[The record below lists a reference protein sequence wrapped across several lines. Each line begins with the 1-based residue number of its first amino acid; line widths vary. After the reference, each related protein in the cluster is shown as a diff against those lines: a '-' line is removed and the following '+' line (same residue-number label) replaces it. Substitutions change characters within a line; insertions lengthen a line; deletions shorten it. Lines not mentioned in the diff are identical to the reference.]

1 MRGSDRRKFLKA
13 TGAAITTV
21 SLAGCGGDGGGG
33 GDGGDSGG
41 GDGGSGD
48 GETAGDGSGGDGGST
63 GDGSG
68 DGGGNSLDKIGMT
81 AYVRGG
87 SWITAYIEAA
97 RFYAED
103 QGIELDV
110 RPNQQ
115 SAQKQVSD
123 IREFANSDHDAIL
136 VGVWQTGAAEGA
148 INQAIQGGTPVFATN
163 ADTSSSEIPL
173 YVGFSNYDGGASS
186 AEQMLNALEQQYP
199 DKDTWRVLNVRGVQ
213 GNQSANQRSQGFLD
227 VMAEQDRVEVVQTL
241 NGEYARDVAQS
252 TTQEWIQANG
262 RVDGIYSGNLSMGL
276 GVVGALRNLDMLA
289 SRGEEGHICLTQM
302 DGSPEVNPL
311 VGDGTI
317 DAAVDQPNYF
327 YNPIAMYYMREYVES
342 GMDDSVIPEVG
353 SEVTSDQL
361 SIEPGQ
367 HKGVELWTEP
377 IWEPGIMREQNG
389 HPWFRTNSVVITQ
402 ENYDQP
408 FLWGNVWG

>member
-1 MRGSDRRKFLKA
+1 MYRDCNILVKRSSRRELLKMS
-13 TGAAITTV
+13 GAAITTV
-21 SLAGCGGDGGGG
+21 SIAGCA
-33 GDGGDSGG
+33 GGDSGDG
-41 GDGGSGD
+41 SNGDSSGATTGDSSGGSD
-48 GETAGDGSGGDGGST
+48 
-63 GDGSG
+63 
-68 DGGGNSLDKIGMT
+68 SLDKVGMT
-81 AYVRGG
+81 AFVRGG

-97 RFYAED
+97 KFYAQD

-148 INQAIQGGTPVFATN
+148 INQAIEDGTPVFPTN
-163 ADTSSSEIPL
+163 ADTSSSEIPM

-186 AEQMLNALEQQYP
+186 AEQMLTALEQQYP
-199 DKDTWRVLNVRGVQ
+199 DKDAWRVLNVRGVQ

-227 VMAEQDRVEVVQTL
+227 VMAENDRVEVATTL
-241 NGEYARDVAQS
+241 NGEFARDVAQS
-252 TTQEWIQANG
+252 TVQEWIQANG

-276 GVVGALRNLDMLA
+276 GVVQALRNLDMLVPK
-289 SRGEEGHICLTQM
+289 GEDGHICLTQM

-311 VGDGTI
+311 VGDGMI

-327 YNPIAMYYMREYVES
+327 YNPIAMHYMREYVES
-342 GMDDSVIPEVG
+342 GMDNSVIPEVG
-353 SEVTSDQL
+353 SEVTADDL
-361 SIEPGQ
+361 SIDPGQ
-367 HKGVELWTEP
+367 HKGVEMWSEP

-402 ENYDQP
+402 DNFDQP

>member
-1 MRGSDRRKFLKA
+1 MERSDRRKFLKMS
-13 TGAAITTV
+13 GAAITTV
-21 SLAGCGGDGGGG
+21 SIAGCAGGDGGDDGDS
-33 GDGGDSGG
+33 GDGGDSGDTDSSG
-41 GDGGSGD
+41 GTTTTGDSGGS
-48 GETAGDGSGGDGGST
+48 S
-63 GDGSG
+63 
-68 DGGGNSLDKIGMT
+68 NSLDKVGMT

-97 RFYAED
+97 EFYAQD

-123 IREFANSDHDAIL
+123 IREFANGDHDAIL

-148 INQAIQGGTPVFATN
+148 INEAIEGGTPVFATN
-163 ADTSSSEIPL
+163 ADTSSSEIPM

-186 AEQMLNALEQQYP
+186 AEEMLNALEQQYP

-227 VMAEQDRVEVVQTL
+227 VMADNDRVEVVTTL

-252 TTQEWIQANG
+252 TVQEWIQANG
-262 RVDGIYSGNLSMGL
+262 RVDGVYSGNLSMGL
-276 GVVGALRNLDMLA
+276 GVVQALRNLDMLVP
-289 SRGEEGHICLTQM
+289 RGEDGHICLTQM

-311 VGDGTI
+311 VGDGMI

-327 YNPIAMYYMREYVES
+327 YNPIAMHYMQEYVES

-353 SEVTSDQL
+353 TEVTADDL
-361 SIEPGQ
+361 SIESGQ
-367 HKGVELWTEP
+367 HKGVEMWSEP
-377 IWEPGIMREQNG
+377 IWDPGIVREQND

-402 ENYDQP
+402 DNFDQP

>member
-1 MRGSDRRKFLKA
+1 MRHSDRREFLKA
-13 TGAAITTV
+13 TGAAITTAG
-21 SLAGCGGDGGGG
+21 LAGCTGGG
-33 GDGGDSGG
+33 
-41 GDGGSGD
+41 
-48 GETAGDGSGGDGGST
+48 GSGGD
-63 GDGSG
+63 
-68 DGGGNSLDKIGMT
+68 SLDKVGMT

-103 QGIELDV
+103 RGIELDV

-123 IREFANSDHDAIL
+123 IRDFTNGDHDAIL
-136 VGVWQTGAAEGA
+136 VGVWSTGSAEGA
-148 INQAIQGGTPVFATN
+148 INSAMEAGTPVFATN

-186 AEQMLNALEQQYP
+186 AEQMLSNLEEEKP
-199 DKDTWRVLNVRGVQ
+199 DKDTWRVLNVRGIQ

-241 NGEYARDVAQS
+241 NGEYARDVAQQ
-252 TTQEWIQANG
+252 TVQEWINSNG
-262 RVDGIYSGNLSMGL
+262 PVDGIYSGNLSMGL
-276 GVVGALRNLDMLA
+276 GVVQALRNLDLLVPK
-289 SRGEEGHICLTQM
+289 GEDGHIVLTQM

-311 VGDGTI
+311 VGEGMI

-327 YNPIAMYYMREYVES
+327 YNPIAMHYMQEYVEA
-342 GMDDSVIPEVG
+342 GNDASVIPEVG
-353 SEVTSDQL
+353 AEVTADDL
-361 SIEPGQ
+361 TIEPGQ
-367 HKGVELWTEP
+367 HKGVELWSEP
-377 IWEPGIMREQNG
+377 IWDPGVMREQNG

-402 ENYDQP
+402 DNFDQP

>member
-1 MRGSDRRKFLKA
+1 MVNTNRRTFLKA
-13 TGAAITTV
+13 AGAAV
-21 SLAGCGGDGGGG
+21 SATAVAGCSAGP
-33 GDGGDSGG
+33 
-41 GDGGSGD
+41 GGSD
-48 GETAGDGSGGDGGST
+48 NTLE
-63 GDGSG
+63 
-68 DGGGNSLDKIGMT
+68 KVGMS

-103 QGIELDV
+103 LGIELEV

-115 SAQKQVSD
+115 SAQKQVQD
-123 IREFANSDHDAIL
+123 IRDFTNGDHDAIL
-136 VGVWQTGAAEGA
+136 VGVWSTGAAEGA
-148 INQAIQGGTPVFATN
+148 INQAVEAGTPVFATN

-173 YVGFSNYDGGASS
+173 YVGFSNYDGGAAS
-186 AEQMLNALEQQYP
+186 AEEMIPALEEQYP
-199 DKDTWRVLNVRGVQ
+199 DKDNYRVLNVRGPQ

-227 VMAEQDRVEVVQTL
+227 VMAEQDNIEVVQTL

-252 TTQEWIQANG
+252 TVQQWVNANG
-262 RVDGIYSGNLSMGL
+262 VVDGIYSGNLSMGL
-276 GVVGALRNLDMLA
+276 GVVQAMRNEDLLVPK
-289 SRGEEGHICLTQM
+289 GEDGHVVLTQM

-311 VGDGTI
+311 VGEGMI

-327 YNPIAMYYMREYVES
+327 YNPIAMQYMKQYVEA
-342 GMDDSVIPEVG
+342 GNDDSVIPEVG
-353 SEVTSDQL
+353 SEVTADDL
-361 SIEPGQ
+361 TIESGQ
-367 HKGVELWTEP
+367 HKGVEMWSEP
-377 IWEPGIMREQNG
+377 IWDPGVMREQNG

>member
-1 MRGSDRRKFLKA
+1 MRSSDRRKVLKS
-13 TGAAITTV
+13 TGAAIATI
-21 SLAGCGGDGGGG
+21 SLTGCIGDGGGDGSDGNG
-33 GDGGDSGG
+33 GSDEGSGG
-41 GDGGSGD
+41 GTTVGDTSSG
-48 GETAGDGSGGDGGST
+48 
-63 GDGSG
+63 
-68 DGGGNSLDKIGMT
+68 GGGNSLDKVGMT

-87 SWITAYIEAA
+87 AWITAYIEAA
-97 RFYAED
+97 RFYAQD

-123 IREFANSDHDAIL
+123 IRDFANSDHDAIL

-148 INQAIQGGTPVFATN
+148 INEAIQGDTPVFATN

-186 AEQMLNALEQQYP
+186 AEQMLKALEQQYP
-199 DKDTWRVLNVRGVQ
+199 DKEQWRVLNVRGIQ
-213 GNQSANQRSQGFLD
+213 GNQSANQRSQGFLE
-227 VMAEQDRVEVVQTL
+227 VMAEEDRVEVVQTL

-252 TTQEWIQANG
+252 TTQEWIQSNG

-276 GVVGALRNLDMLA
+276 GVVGALRNLDMLVP
-289 SRGEEGHICLTQM
+289 RGEDGHVCLTQM

-311 VGDGTI
+311 VGEGMI

-342 GMDDSVIPEVG
+342 GMDDSVIPEVE

-361 SIEPGQ
+361 TIEAGQ
-367 HKGVELWTEP
+367 HKGVELWSEP
-377 IWEPGIMREQNG
+377 IWEPGIMREQND

-402 ENYDQP
+402 DNFDQP

>member
-1 MRGSDRRKFLKA
+1 MRHCDRRGFVKA
-13 TGAAITTV
+13 TGAAITTAG
-21 SLAGCGGDGGGG
+21 LAGCTGGGG
-33 GDGGDSGG
+33 G
-41 GDGGSGD
+41 GS
-48 GETAGDGSGGDGGST
+48 
-63 GDGSG
+63 
-68 DGGGNSLDKIGMT
+68 NSLDKVGMT

-123 IREFANSDHDAIL
+123 IRDFTNGDHDAIL
-136 VGVWQTGAAEGA
+136 VGVWSTGSAEGA
-148 INQAIQGGTPVFATN
+148 INSAMEAGTPVFATN

-186 AEQMLNALEQQYP
+186 AEQMLANLEEEKP
-199 DKDTWRVLNVRGVQ
+199 DKDTWRVLNVRGIQ

-227 VMAEQDRVEVVQTL
+227 VMSEQDRVEVVQTL
-241 NGEYARDVAQS
+241 NGEYARDVAQQ
-252 TTQEWIQANG
+252 TVQEWINSNG
-262 RVDGIYSGNLSMGL
+262 PVDGIYSGNLSMGL
-276 GVVGALRNLDMLA
+276 GVVQALRNLDLLVPK
-289 SRGEEGHICLTQM
+289 GEGDHIVLTQM

-311 VGDGTI
+311 VGDGMI

-327 YNPIAMYYMREYVES
+327 YNPIAMHYMQEYVEAGNDS
-342 GMDDSVIPEVG
+342 SVIPEVG
-353 SEVTSDQL
+353 SEVTASDL
-361 SIEPGQ
+361 TIESGQ
-367 HKGVELWTEP
+367 HKGVEMWSVP
-377 IWEPGIMREQNG
+377 IWDPGVMREQNG
-389 HPWFRTNSVVITQ
+389 HPWFRTNSVVISQ
-402 ENYDQP
+402 DNYDQP

>member
-1 MRGSDRRKFLKA
+1 MERSDRRKFLKMS
-13 TGAAITTV
+13 GAAITTV
-21 SLAGCGGDGGGG
+21 SIAGCAGGDGGDDGDS
-33 GDGGDSGG
+33 GDGGDSGDSDSSG
-41 GDGGSGD
+41 GTTTTGDSGGS
-48 GETAGDGSGGDGGST
+48 
-63 GDGSG
+63 
-68 DGGGNSLDKIGMT
+68 NSLDKVGMT

-97 RFYAED
+97 EFYAQD

-123 IREFANSDHDAIL
+123 IREFANGDHDAIL

-148 INQAIQGGTPVFATN
+148 INEAIEGGTPVFATN
-163 ADTSSSEIPL
+163 ADTSSSEIPM

-186 AEQMLNALEQQYP
+186 AEEMLNALEQQYP

-227 VMAEQDRVEVVQTL
+227 VMAENDRVEVVTTL

-252 TTQEWIQANG
+252 TVQEWIQANG
-262 RVDGIYSGNLSMGL
+262 RVDGVYSGNLSMGL
-276 GVVGALRNLDMLA
+276 GVVQALRNLDMLVP
-289 SRGEEGHICLTQM
+289 RGEDGHICLTQM

-311 VGDGTI
+311 VGDGMI

-327 YNPIAMYYMREYVES
+327 YNPIAMHYMQEYVES

-353 SEVTSDQL
+353 TEVTADDL
-361 SIEPGQ
+361 SIESGQ
-367 HKGVELWTEP
+367 HKGVEMWSEP
-377 IWEPGIMREQNG
+377 IWDPGIVREQND

-402 ENYDQP
+402 DNFDQP

>member
-1 MRGSDRRKFLKA
+1 MLSSNRRDVLKA
-13 TGAAITTV
+13 SGAAITTI
-21 SLAGCGGDGGGG
+21 SLAGC
-33 GDGGDSGG
+33 S
-41 GDGGSGD
+41 
-48 GETAGDGSGGDGGST
+48 GSGGDGGDG
-63 GDGSG
+63 GDGSSG
-68 DGGGNSLDKIGMT
+68 DDGGSDGGTAGDSGSGSGENSLDRVGMS

-97 RFYAED
+97 EFYAED

-123 IREFANSDHDAIL
+123 IREFASGDYDAIL

-148 INQAIQGGTPVFATN
+148 INEAIEGGTPVFATN
-163 ADTSSSEIPL
+163 ADTASSEIPL

-186 AEQMLNALEQQYP
+186 GEQMLNALEQQYP
-199 DKDTWRVLNVRGVQ
+199 DKDTWRVLNIRGPQ

-227 VMAEQDRVEVVQTL
+227 VMNEQDRVEVVQTI
-241 NGEYARDVAQS
+241 NGEFARDTAQS
-252 TTQEWIQANG
+252 NVQEFIQSNG
-262 RVDGIYSGNLSMGL
+262 RVDGVYSGNLSMGL
-276 GVVGALRNLDMLA
+276 GVVGALRNLDMLVPQ
-289 SRGEEGHICLTQM
+289 GEDGHICLTQM

-311 VGDGTI
+311 VGEGMI

-327 YNPIAMYYMREYVES
+327 YNPIAMHYMREYVES
-342 GMDDSVIPEVG
+342 GMDESVIPEVG
-353 SEVTSDQL
+353 SEVTADQL
-361 SIEPGQ
+361 NIEPGQ
-367 HKGVELWTEP
+367 HKDVEMWSEP
-377 IWEPGIMREQNG
+377 IWDPGVMREQND

-402 ENYDQP
+402 DNFDQP

>member
-13 TGAAITTV
+13 TGAAITTI
-21 SLAGCGGDGGGG
+21 SLAGCGGNGGDGGSGGG
-33 GDGGDSGG
+33 GDG

-48 GETAGDGSGGDGGST
+48 GGSGGDGGST
-63 GDGSG
+63 GDG
-68 DGGGNSLDKIGMT
+68 GGGSGNSLDKVGMT

-186 AEQMLNALEQQYP
+186 GEEMVSALEEQYP
-199 DKDTWRVLNVRGVQ
+199 DKDTYRVLNVRGPQ
-213 GNQSANQRSQGFLD
+213 GNQSANQRSQGFID
-227 VMAEQDRVEVVQTL
+227 VMNEQDNVEVAQTL
-241 NGEYARDVAQS
+241 NGEFARDVAQS
-252 TTQEWIQANG
+252 TVQEFIQANG

-276 GVVGALRNLDMLA
+276 GVVGALRNLDMLVPQ
-289 SRGEEGHICLTQM
+289 GEDGHVCLTQM

-311 VGDGTI
+311 VGEGMI

-342 GMDDSVIPEVG
+342 GMDESVIPEVG
-353 SEVTSDQL
+353 SEVSSDQL
-361 SIEPGQ
+361 NIEPGQ
-367 HKGVELWTEP
+367 HKGVEMWSEP
-377 IWEPGIMREQNG
+377 IWEPGVMREQNG

>member
-13 TGAAITTV
+13 TGAAITTI
-21 SLAGCGGDGGGG
+21 SLAGCGGN
-33 GDGGDSGG
+33 GG

-48 GETAGDGSGGDGGST
+48 GGSGDGGSGDGGST
-63 GDGSG
+63 GDGGSG
-68 DGGGNSLDKIGMT
+68 GGGNSLDKIGMS

-97 RFYAED
+97 EFYAED

-186 AEQMLNALEQQYP
+186 GEEMVTALDEQYP
-199 DKDTWRVLNVRGVQ
+199 DKDSYRVLNIRGPQ

-227 VMAEQDRVEVVQTL
+227 VIAEQDNVEVAQTL
-241 NGEYARDVAQS
+241 NGEFARDVAQS
-252 TTQEWIQANG
+252 TVQEYIQANG

-276 GVVGALRNLDMLA
+276 GVVGALRNLDMLVP
-289 SRGEEGHICLTQM
+289 RGEDGHVCLTQM

-311 VGDGTI
+311 VGEGMI

-342 GMDDSVIPEVG
+342 GMDESVIPEVG
-353 SEVTSDQL
+353 SEVTADQL
-361 SIEPGQ
+361 TIESGQ
-367 HKGVELWTEP
+367 HKGVEMWSEP
-377 IWEPGIMREQNG
+377 IWEPGVMREQND
-389 HPWFRTNSVVITQ
+389 HPWFRTNSIVITE
-402 ENYDQP
+402 ENFDQP

>member
-1 MRGSDRRKFLKA
+1 MSDNTRRKFLKA
-13 TGAAITTV
+13 TGATITTV
-21 SLAGCGGDGGGG
+21 SLAGCGGDGGDG
-33 GDGGDSGG
+33 GDGGTSGDGGTGTG
-41 GDGGSGD
+41 GDGGTTGTSTG
-48 GETAGDGSGGDGGST
+48 GGGSG
-63 GDGSG
+63 
-68 DGGGNSLDKIGMT
+68 SLQKVGMT

-87 SWITAYIEAA
+87 AWITAYIEAA

-103 QGIELDV
+103 QGIQLDV

-115 SAQKQVSD
+115 SAQKQVQD
-123 IREFANSDHDAIL
+123 IREFANGDYDGIL

-148 INQAIQGGTPVFATN
+148 INQAIEGGTPVFATN

-186 AEQMLNALEQQYP
+186 AEQMVKALESQYP

-227 VMAEQDRVEVVQTL
+227 VMSENDRVEVVQTL
-241 NGEYARDVAQS
+241 NGEYARDVAQR
-252 TTQEWIQANG
+252 TVQEWINSNG

-276 GVVGALRNLDMLA
+276 GVVQAVRNLDMLVPK
-289 SRGEEGHICLTQM
+289 GEEGHICLTQM

-327 YNPIAMYYMREYVES
+327 YNPIALKYMKMYVEA
-342 GMDDSVIPEVG
+342 GNDQSVIPEVE
-353 SEVTSDQL
+353 SEVTSDQF
-361 SIEPGQ
+361 SVETGN
-367 HKGVELWTEP
+367 HKGVEMWSEP

-402 ENYDQP
+402 ENYDEP
-408 FLWGNVWG
+408 YLWGNIWG

>member
-1 MRGSDRRKFLKA
+1 MERSDRRKFLKMS
-13 TGAAITTV
+13 GAAITTV
-21 SLAGCGGDGGGG
+21 SIAGCAGGDGGDD
-33 GDGGDSGG
+33 GDGGDSGDSDSSG
-41 GDGGSGD
+41 GTTTTGDSGGS
-48 GETAGDGSGGDGGST
+48 
-63 GDGSG
+63 
-68 DGGGNSLDKIGMT
+68 NSLDKVGMT

-97 RFYAED
+97 EFYAQD

-123 IREFANSDHDAIL
+123 IREFANGDHDAIL

-148 INQAIQGGTPVFATN
+148 INEAIEGGTPVFATN
-163 ADTSSSEIPL
+163 ADTSSSEIPM

-186 AEQMLNALEQQYP
+186 AEEMLNALEQQYP

-227 VMAEQDRVEVVQTL
+227 VMAENDRVEVVTTL

-252 TTQEWIQANG
+252 TVQEWIQANG
-262 RVDGIYSGNLSMGL
+262 RVDGVYSGNLSMGL
-276 GVVGALRNLDMLA
+276 GVVQALRNLDMLVP
-289 SRGEEGHICLTQM
+289 RGEDGHICLTQM

-311 VGDGTI
+311 VGDGMI

-327 YNPIAMYYMREYVES
+327 YNPIAMHYMQEYVES

-353 SEVTSDQL
+353 TEVTADDL
-361 SIEPGQ
+361 SIESGQ
-367 HKGVELWTEP
+367 HKGVEMWSEP
-377 IWEPGIMREQNG
+377 IWDPGIVREQND

-402 ENYDQP
+402 DNFDQP

>member
-1 MRGSDRRKFLKA
+1 MS
-13 TGAAITTV
+13 GAAITTV
-21 SLAGCGGDGGGG
+21 SIAGCAGGDGDS
-33 GDGGDSGG
+33 GDGGDSGDTDSSG
-41 GDGGSGD
+41 GTTTTGDSGGS
-48 GETAGDGSGGDGGST
+48 S
-63 GDGSG
+63 
-68 DGGGNSLDKIGMT
+68 NSLDKVGMT

-97 RFYAED
+97 EFYAQD

-123 IREFANSDHDAIL
+123 IREFANGDHDAIL

-148 INQAIQGGTPVFATN
+148 INEAIEGGTPVFATN
-163 ADTSSSEIPL
+163 ADTSSSEIPM

-186 AEQMLNALEQQYP
+186 AEEMLNALEQQYP

-227 VMAEQDRVEVVQTL
+227 VMADNDRVEVVTTL

-252 TTQEWIQANG
+252 TVQEWIQANG
-262 RVDGIYSGNLSMGL
+262 RVDGVYSGNLSMGL
-276 GVVGALRNLDMLA
+276 GVVQALRNLDMLVP
-289 SRGEEGHICLTQM
+289 RGEDGHVCLTQM

-311 VGDGTI
+311 VGDGMI

-327 YNPIAMYYMREYVES
+327 YNPIAMHYMQEYVES

-353 SEVTSDQL
+353 AEVTADDL
-361 SIEPGQ
+361 SIESGQ
-367 HKGVELWTEP
+367 HKGVEMWTEP
-377 IWEPGIMREQNG
+377 IWDPGIVREQND

-402 ENYDQP
+402 DNFDQP

>member
-1 MRGSDRRKFLKA
+1 MERSDRRKFLKMS
-13 TGAAITTV
+13 GAAITTV
-21 SLAGCGGDGGGG
+21 SIAGCAGGDGGDDGDS
-33 GDGGDSGG
+33 GDGGDSGDTDSSG
-41 GDGGSGD
+41 GTTTTGDSGGS
-48 GETAGDGSGGDGGST
+48 S
-63 GDGSG
+63 
-68 DGGGNSLDKIGMT
+68 NSLDKVGMT

-97 RFYAED
+97 EFYAQD

-123 IREFANSDHDAIL
+123 IREFANGDHDAIL

-148 INQAIQGGTPVFATN
+148 INEAIEGGTPVFATN
-163 ADTSSSEIPL
+163 ADTSSSEIPM

-186 AEQMLNALEQQYP
+186 AEEMLNALEQQYP

-227 VMAEQDRVEVVQTL
+227 VMAENDRVEVVTTL

-252 TTQEWIQANG
+252 TVQEWIQANG
-262 RVDGIYSGNLSMGL
+262 RVDGVYSGNLSMGL
-276 GVVGALRNLDMLA
+276 GVVQALRNLDMLVP
-289 SRGEEGHICLTQM
+289 RGEDGHVCLTQM

-311 VGDGTI
+311 VGDGMI

-327 YNPIAMYYMREYVES
+327 YNPIAMHYMQEYVES

-353 SEVTSDQL
+353 AEVTADDL
-361 SIEPGQ
+361 SIESGQ
-367 HKGVELWTEP
+367 HKGVEMWTEP
-377 IWEPGIMREQNG
+377 IWDPGIVREQND

-402 ENYDQP
+402 DNFDQP

>member
-1 MRGSDRRKFLKA
+1 
-13 TGAAITTV
+13 
-21 SLAGCGGDGGGG
+21 
-33 GDGGDSGG
+33 
-41 GDGGSGD
+41 
-48 GETAGDGSGGDGGST
+48 
-63 GDGSG
+63 
-68 DGGGNSLDKIGMT
+68 MT

-97 RFYAED
+97 EFYAQD

-123 IREFANSDHDAIL
+123 IREFANGDHDAIL

-148 INQAIQGGTPVFATN
+148 INEAIEGGTPVFATN
-163 ADTSSSEIPL
+163 ADTSSSEIPM

-186 AEQMLNALEQQYP
+186 AEEMLNALEQQYP

-227 VMAEQDRVEVVQTL
+227 VMAENDRVEVVTTL

-252 TTQEWIQANG
+252 TVQEWIQANG
-262 RVDGIYSGNLSMGL
+262 RVDGVYSGNLSMGL
-276 GVVGALRNLDMLA
+276 GVVQALRNLDMLVP
-289 SRGEEGHICLTQM
+289 RGEDGHICLTQM

-311 VGDGTI
+311 VGDGMI

-327 YNPIAMYYMREYVES
+327 YNPIAMHYMQEYVES

-353 SEVTSDQL
+353 TEVTADDL
-361 SIEPGQ
+361 SIESGQ
-367 HKGVELWTEP
+367 HKGVEMWSEP
-377 IWEPGIMREQNG
+377 IWDPGIVREQND

-402 ENYDQP
+402 DNFDQP

>member
-1 MRGSDRRKFLKA
+1 MRSSDRRKVLKS
-13 TGAAITTV
+13 TGAAIATI
-21 SLAGCGGDGGGG
+21 SLTGCIGDGGGDGSDGNG
-33 GDGGDSGG
+33 GSDEGSGG
-41 GDGGSGD
+41 GTTVGDTSSG
-48 GETAGDGSGGDGGST
+48 
-63 GDGSG
+63 
-68 DGGGNSLDKIGMT
+68 GGGNSLDKVGMT

-87 SWITAYIEAA
+87 AWITAYIEAA
-97 RFYAED
+97 RFYAQD

-123 IREFANSDHDAIL
+123 IRDFANSDHDAIL

-148 INQAIQGGTPVFATN
+148 INEAIQGDTPVFATN

-186 AEQMLNALEQQYP
+186 AEQMLKALEQQYP
-199 DKDTWRVLNVRGVQ
+199 DKEQWRVLNVRGIQ
-213 GNQSANQRSQGFLD
+213 GNQSANQRSQGFLE
-227 VMAEQDRVEVVQTL
+227 VMAEEDRVEVVQTL

-252 TTQEWIQANG
+252 TTQKWIQSNG

-276 GVVGALRNLDMLA
+276 GVVGALRNLDMLVP
-289 SRGEEGHICLTQM
+289 RGEDGHVCLTQM

-311 VGDGTI
+311 VGEGMI

-342 GMDDSVIPEVG
+342 GMDDSVIPEVE

-361 SIEPGQ
+361 TIEAGQ
-367 HKGVELWTEP
+367 HKGVELWSEP
-377 IWEPGIMREQNG
+377 IWEPGIMREQND

-402 ENYDQP
+402 DNFDQP

>member
-1 MRGSDRRKFLKA
+1 MRHSDRRGFIKA
-13 TGAAITTV
+13 TGAAIATAG
-21 SLAGCGGDGGGG
+21 LAGCTGDGGG
-33 GDGGDSGG
+33 
-41 GDGGSGD
+41 
-48 GETAGDGSGGDGGST
+48 
-63 GDGSG
+63 
-68 DGGGNSLDKIGMT
+68 GGGNSLDKVGMT

-123 IREFANSDHDAIL
+123 IRDFTNGDHDAIL
-136 VGVWQTGAAEGA
+136 VGVWSTGSAEGA
-148 INQAIQGGTPVFATN
+148 INSAMEAGTPVFATN

-186 AEQMLNALEQQYP
+186 AEQMLSNLEEEKP
-199 DKDTWRVLNVRGVQ
+199 DKDTWRVLNVRGIQ

-241 NGEYARDVAQS
+241 NGEYARDVAQQ
-252 TTQEWIQANG
+252 TVQEWINSNG
-262 RVDGIYSGNLSMGL
+262 AVDGIYSGNLSMGL
-276 GVVGALRNLDMLA
+276 GVVQALRNLDLLVPK
-289 SRGEEGHICLTQM
+289 GEDDHIVLTQM

-311 VGDGTI
+311 VGEGMI

-327 YNPIAMYYMREYVES
+327 YNPIAMHYMQEYVEA
-342 GMDDSVIPEVG
+342 GNDQSVIPEVG
-353 SEVTSDQL
+353 SEVTADNL
-361 SIEPGQ
+361 TIEPGQ
-367 HKGVELWTEP
+367 HKGVEMWSEP
-377 IWEPGIMREQNG
+377 IWDPGVMREQNG

-402 ENYDQP
+402 DNFDQP